1 MKIGLN
7 LVGKSYVPNE
17 RRDWTVSIDNI
28 KKSIIDVYNSEH
40 SVSVY
45 MCTYE
50 TETTNQLIEQYNPVK
65 TTLLD
70 FSNSEQRLTYIK
82 SLKELLNEDL
92 DIIISTRF
100 DIFFYK
106 PFSELNIDFTKVNFL
121 FREGHWWDS
130 HKFTT
135 DNIFIIPKQFL
146 PQFIE
151 SIQDAYDKPVRNCPD
166 LHPVYSF
173 LLPKI
178 GEENIHIISNEQ
190 HYLSHANDLYTLT
203 RHKMP

>member
-28 KKSIIDVYNSEH
+28 KKSIIDVYNIEH
-40 SVSVY
+40 TVSVY
-45 MCTYE
+45 ICTYE

-70 FSNSEQRLTYIK
+70 FKNSEQRLTYIK
-82 SLKELLNEDL
+82 SLKELLDEDL

-121 FREGHWWDS
+121 FRERGWWDS

-151 SIQDAYDKPVRNCPD
+151 SVQDAYDRPVRNHND

-178 GEENIHIISNEQ
+178 GEETMHIISNE
-190 HYLSHANDLYTLT
+190 HYLSNTNEYYTLT
-203 RHKMP
+203 RHRMP

>member
-7 LVGKSYVPNE
+7 LVGKSYLPDE
-17 RRDWTVSIDNI
+17 KKDWRVSIDNI
-28 KKSIIDVYNSEH
+28 IDSIINVYKDQHLVE
-40 SVSVY
+40 VY
-45 MCTYE
+45 ICTYE
-50 TETTNQLIEQYNPVK
+50 TETTKQLIEQYNPKKVC
-65 TTLLD
+65 LLGLD
-70 FSNSEQRLTYIK
+70 TSDQRLTYIK

-106 PFSELNIDFTKVNFL
+106 PFNELNVDFTKVNFL
-121 FREGHWWDS
+121 FREQGWWNS

-135 DNIFIIPKQFL
+135 DNIFIIPKTFL

-151 SIQDAYDKPVRNCPD
+151 SIQDAYDKPVRGCSD

-178 GEENIHIISNEQ
+178 GEENVHIISNE
-190 HYLSHANDLYTLT
+190 HYLSNTNEYYTLT
-203 RHKMP
+203 RYRMA

>member
-28 KKSIIDVYNSEH
+28 KKSIIDVYTPEH

-50 TETTNQLIEQYNPVK
+50 TETTNQLIEQYKPVK

-70 FSNSEQRLTYIK
+70 VSNSEQRLTYIK
-82 SLKELLNEDL
+82 SLKELLNEDV

-121 FREGHWWDS
+121 FREKGWWDS

-151 SIQDAYDKPVRNCPD
+151 SIQDAYDKPVRGCSD

-178 GEENIHIISNEQ
+178 GEENIHIISNE
-190 HYLSHANDLYTLT
+190 HYLSNTNAYYTLT
-203 RHKMP
+203 RHRMP

>member
-28 KKSIIDVYNSEH
+28 KKSIIDVYNPEH

-50 TETTNQLIEQYNPVK
+50 TETTNQLIEQYKPVK

-70 FSNSEQRLTYIK
+70 FSNSDQRLTYIK

-121 FREGHWWDS
+121 FREEGWWKS
-130 HKFTT
+130 RKFTT
-135 DNIFIIPKQFL
+135 DNIFIIPKEFL
-146 PQFIE
+146 AQFIE
-151 SIQDAYDKPVRNCPD
+151 SIQDTYDKPVRNCSD
-166 LHPVYSF
+166 LHPVYNF

-178 GEENIHIISNEQ
+178 GEKNIHIISNE
-190 HYLSHANDLYTLT
+190 YYSSNTNDYYTLT
-203 RHKMP
+203 RHRMT